1 MAIKKH
7 IVHVSYHTY
16 VDAVVY
22 ADESVSYENVLELGR
37 QKAAENDVETV
48 EEILSN
54 MEEDGNTEVV
64 TFRADVFKDKNEVYT
79 ALLDRVQNAGGYIL
93 INQSKRPT
101 FTIENDDALEDLEPA
116 KEMTIKSLVETADGS
131 TPLRFIGNDD
141 EMYDVEYYLGK
152 DDITELYAIVMGWI

>member
-1 MAIKKH
+1 MAMKKH

-22 ADESVSYENVLELGR
+22 ADESVSYEDVLELGR
-37 QKAAENDVETV
+37 QKAANNDKETI

-64 TFRADVFKDKNEVYT
+64 TFRADVFKDKNEVYN
-79 ALLDRVQNAGGYIL
+79 ALLDRVQNAGGYVL

-101 FTIENDDALEDLEPA
+101 FDIDNDNALEDLEPT
-116 KEMTIKSLVETADGS
+116 KEVTIKSLVEIADDS
-131 TPLRFIGNDD
+131 SPLRFIGNDD
-141 EMYDVEYYLGK
+141 EMYDVDDYLGK
-152 DDITELYAIVMGWI
+152 DDITELYTIVMGWV

>member
-1 MAIKKH
+1 MAMKKH

-22 ADESVSYENVLELGR
+22 ADESVPYEDVLELGR
-37 QKAAENDVETV
+37 QKAANNDKNTI

-64 TFRADVFKDKNEVYT
+64 TFRADVFEDKNEAYY
-79 ALLDRVQNAGGYIL
+79 ALLDRVQGAGGYIL
-93 INQSKRPT
+93 INQNKRPT
-101 FTIENDDALEDLEPA
+101 FAIDNDNALEDLEPT
-116 KEMTIKSLVETADGS
+116 KDIQVKSLVEIADDS
-131 TPLRFIGNDD
+131 SPLRFIGSDD
-141 EMYDVEYYLGK
+141 EMYDVDDYLDK

>member
-1 MAIKKH
+1 MAMKKH

-22 ADESVSYENVLELGR
+22 ADESVSYEDVLELGR
-37 QKAAENDVETV
+37 QKAANNDKEIV

-64 TFRADVFKDKNEVYT
+64 TFRADVFKDKNEVYY

-101 FTIENDDALEDLEPA
+101 FAIEHDYVEGATKDIEV
-116 KEMTIKSLVETADGS
+116 KSLVEIADDS
-131 TPLRFIGNDD
+131 SPLRFIGNDD
-141 EMYDVEYYLGK
+141 EMYDVDDYLDK
-152 DDITELYAIVMGWI
+152 DDITELYAIVMSWI

>member
-1 MAIKKH
+1 MAMKKH

-22 ADESVSYENVLELGR
+22 ADESVSYEDVLELGR
-37 QKAAENDVETV
+37 QKAANNDKNII

-64 TFRADVFKDKNEVYT
+64 TFRADVFEDKNEAYY
-79 ALLDRVQNAGGYIL
+79 ALLEEIEHYCL
-93 INQSKRPT
+93 ISKEKRPT
-101 FTIENDDALEDLEPA
+101 FVIANDNIAEDGEPT
-116 KEMTIKSLVETADGS
+116 KEITIKSIVVIGDDCS
-131 TPLRFIGNDD
+131 PLRVIDEND
-141 EMYDVEYYLGK
+141 EMWDLDDYLGK

>member
-1 MAIKKH
+1 MAMKKH

-22 ADESVSYENVLELGR
+22 ADESLSYEDVLELGR
-37 QKAAENDVETV
+37 QKAANNDKEIV

-64 TFRADVFKDKNEVYT
+64 TFRADVFKDKNEAYY

-101 FTIENDDALEDLEPA
+101 FAIEHDYVEGAT
-116 KEMTIKSLVETADGS
+116 KEMTIKSLVEMADNS
-131 TPLRFIGNDD
+131 SPLHFIGNDD
-141 EMYDVEYYLGK
+141 GMYDVDDYLGK